1 MVVGVCI
8 TSMSN
13 TTNSAEIFLQG
24 YDAGTTTRINTDFT
38 LEQDLKFIT
47 KGLSARATVSWDN
60 VFVENNRGI
69 NDLYNSAQHKWID
82 PDTGQERYEQSYDTN
97 NGFDWTQGVNWS
109 TSPGAVDNSQTV
121 RNLYYQAQLNWY
133 VVLGNIM

>member
-1 MVVGVCI
+1 MQV
-8 TSMSN
+8 
-13 TTNSAEIFLQG
+13 
-24 YDAGTTTRINTDFT
+24 TTTRINTDFT

-69 NDLYNSAQHKWID
+69 NDLFNSAQHKWID

-109 TSPGAVDNSQTV
+109 TSPGAVDNGS
-121 RNLYYQAQLNWY
+121 NCS
-133 VVLGNIM
+133 